1 MRKVVV
7 RYKTKPEHS
16 DENQRLVDN
25 VFEELAATKPAGLR
39 YATFRL
45 ADDVTFVHV
54 ASIET
59 DDGSNP
65 LGQTASFKEFQA
77 NLSERC
83 DEPPA
88 AQDAT
93 VVGSYRLLAE

>member
-7 RYKTKPEHS
+7 RYKTKPEHA
-16 DENQRLVDN
+16 DENQRLVEN
-25 VFEELAATKPAGLR
+25 VFEELASTDPGGVR

-45 ADDVTFVHV
+45 ADEVTFVHL

-65 LGQTASFKEFQA
+65 LGEIAAFKEFQSQ
-77 NLSERC
+77 LGERC

-93 VVGSYRLLAE
+93 IVGSYRFLAE

>member
-7 RYKTKPEHS
+7 SYEVKPELADQNQVLVERVFAEL
-16 DENQRLVDN
+16 DEQGPGGV
-25 VFEELAATKPAGLR
+25 R

-45 ADDVTFVHV
+45 ADGVSFVHV

-65 LGQTASFKEFQA
+65 LAGINAFGEFGRRI
-77 NLSERC
+77 EDRC
-83 DEPPA
+83 TKPPA
-88 AQDAT
+88 AQDA
-93 VVGSYRLLAE
+93 VLVGSYRLLAQ